1 MKWRIYMKNKLFNV
15 AILATLG
22 LSTAQLQADES
33 EVEIPDENTISA
45 IAAENAANEPNP
57 DWEDDMTRDPVDVE
71 DFVETAS
78 AKGIAEIETARMA
91 LDEGTA
97 QIHEF
102 ANRMIEDHTKAN
114 NELRDIARQQDLEV
128 ADDPTLMD
136 MAKAMMLSIRN
147 DESFDDAYI
156 ENQINAH
163 EETIELFERAS
174 HSDNDA
180 IRAFARE
187 KLPILREHLQMAN
200 ELEEQLGD

>member
-33 EVEIPDENTISA
+33 EVDIPDENTISA

-156 ENQINAH
+156 ENSINAH

>member
-33 EVEIPDENTISA
+33 EVDIPDENTISA

-57 DWEDDMTRDPVDVE
+57 DWEDDMTSDPVDVE

-136 MAKAMMLSIRN
+136 KAKAMMLSIRN
-147 DESFDDAYI
+147 NESFDDAYI

-180 IRAFARE
+180 ISAFARE
-187 KLPILREHLQMAN
+187 KLPTLREHLQMAN

>member
-1 MKWRIYMKNKLFNV
+1 MKNKLFNV

-33 EVEIPDENTISA
+33 EVDIPDENTISA

-57 DWEDDMTRDPVDVE
+57 DWEDDMTSDPVDVE

-136 MAKAMMLSIRN
+136 KAKAMMLSIRN
-147 DESFDDAYI
+147 NESFDDAYI

-180 IRAFARE
+180 ISAFARE
-187 KLPILREHLQMAN
+187 KLPTLREHLQMAN

>member
-1 MKWRIYMKNKLFNV
+1 MKNKLFNV

-33 EVEIPDENTISA
+33 EVDIPDENTISA

-156 ENQINAH
+156 ENSINAH

>member
-33 EVEIPDENTISA
+33 EVDIPDENTISA

-156 ENQINAH
+156 ENQINDH

>member
-128 ADDPTLMD
+128 AYDPTLMD

>member
-1 MKWRIYMKNKLFNV
+1 MKWRIYMKNKLLNI
-15 AILATLG
+15 AILAALG
-22 LSTAQLQADES
+22 LTAAQLQADES
-33 EVEIPDENTISA
+33 EIDIPDENTISA
-45 IAAENAANEPNP
+45 KSAENAANEPNP
-57 DWEDDMTRDPVDVE
+57 DWEDDMTREPIDVE

-91 LDEGTA
+91 LDEGTE
-97 QIHEF
+97 QVHEF

-114 NELRDIARQQDLEV
+114 NELKDIARQQNLEV

-136 MAKAMMLSIRN
+136 QAKAMILSIRDN
-147 DESFDDAYI
+147 ESFDEAYI

-187 KLPILREHLQMAN
+187 KLPTLREHLQMAN
-200 ELEEQLGD
+200 ELEEQVRH

>member
-1 MKWRIYMKNKLFNV
+1 MKNKLFNV

>member
-1 MKWRIYMKNKLFNV
+1 MKNKLFNV

-33 EVEIPDENTISA
+33 EVDIPDENTISA

>member
-1 MKWRIYMKNKLFNV
+1 
-15 AILATLG
+15 
-22 LSTAQLQADES
+22 
-33 EVEIPDENTISA
+33 
-45 IAAENAANEPNP
+45 
-57 DWEDDMTRDPVDVE
+57 
-71 DFVETAS
+71 
-78 AKGIAEIETARMA
+78 
-91 LDEGTA
+91 
-97 QIHEF
+97 
-102 ANRMIEDHTKAN
+102 
-114 NELRDIARQQDLEV
+114 
-128 ADDPTLMD
+128 MD

>member
-22 LSTAQLQADES
+22 LTTAQLQADES
-33 EVEIPDENTISA
+33 EVDIPDENTISA
-45 IAAENAANEPNP
+45 TAAENAANEPNP
-57 DWEDDMTRDPVDVE
+57 DWEDDMTSDPVDVE

-136 MAKAMMLSIRN
+136 KAKAMMLSIRN
-147 DESFDDAYI
+147 NESFDDAYI

-174 HSDNDA
+174 YSDNDA
-180 IRAFARE
+180 IRAFSRE
-187 KLPILREHLQMAN
+187 KLPTLREHLQMAN

>member
-1 MKWRIYMKNKLFNV
+1 
-15 AILATLG
+15 
-22 LSTAQLQADES
+22 
-33 EVEIPDENTISA
+33 
-45 IAAENAANEPNP
+45 
-57 DWEDDMTRDPVDVE
+57 MTRDPVDVE

>member
-33 EVEIPDENTISA
+33 EVDIPDENTISA

>member
-1 MKWRIYMKNKLFNV
+1 MKNKLLNI
-15 AILATLG
+15 AILAALG
-22 LSTAQLQADES
+22 LTAAQLQADES
-33 EVEIPDENTISA
+33 EIDIPDENTISA
-45 IAAENAANEPNP
+45 KSAENAANEPNP
-57 DWEDDMTRDPVDVE
+57 DWEDDMTIEPIDVE

-91 LDEGTA
+91 LDEGTE
-97 QIHEF
+97 QVHEF

-114 NELRDIARQQDLEV
+114 NELKDIARQQNLEV

-136 MAKAMMLSIRN
+136 QAKAMILSIRDN
-147 DESFDDAYI
+147 ESFDEAYI

-187 KLPILREHLQMAN
+187 KLTTLREHLQMAN
-200 ELEEQLGD
+200 ELEEQVRH